1 MWSSLPSALFS
12 VLRSF
17 RKRDV
22 GRDGDHCNHIFQHWL
37 YLKELHLR
45 RYRVCTPTLHQ
56 RPPGWGTKNK
66 HPSPKYTQVHTCTH
80 TYPLSRSVHCNC
92 KLSCGGKGQ
101 SSDTGSKPLAKKKKK
116 KRRKMNPDT
125 SNSFFFPESRGMEM
139 GMEVRRRRAT
149 TLPNSRGPTFTEQ
162 L

>member
-1 MWSSLPSALFS
+1 MGVRA
-12 VLRSF
+12 
-17 RKRDV
+17 KA
-22 GRDGDHCNHIFQHWL
+22 Q
-37 YLKELHLR
+37 
-45 RYRVCTPTLHQ
+45 TLEVNLW
-56 RPPGWGTKNK
+56 P
-66 HPSPKYTQVHTCTH
+66 
-80 TYPLSRSVHCNC
+80 
-92 KLSCGGKGQ
+92 
-101 SSDTGSKPLAKKKKK
+101 KKKK